1 MIEDSIKHALTPQGT
16 RFRPLSAGQLLWR
29 CGMLPVTQYV
39 YAAAM
44 LSALATRSIEWR
56 GIVYEITRTDGSLEV
71 RIKD

>member
-1 MIEDSIKHALTPQGT
+1 
-16 RFRPLSAGQLLWR
+16 
-29 CGMLPVTQYV
+29 MLPVTQYV

-56 GIVYEITRTDGSLEV
+56 GIVYEITRTGGSLEV